1 MKHSGP
7 ALERARSRSR
17 NSMTAG
23 NLVVAPRPV
32 RRKQR
37 LSSADKNNAT
47 AHLFRTIEFQ
57 RWPAYFPITYPS
69 PESFEFH
76 AAWTHT
82 ACRFGIKR
90 DRFDCDSTVIMR
102 TRASLRVFT
111 VWESWQ
117 KRFVAQIAH
126 SNTIQIFPHVFK
138 NRQTVVSPRPPRFH
152 R

>member
-57 RWPAYFPITYPS
+57 RRPAYFPITYPS

-102 TRASLRVFT
+102 TRASLQVFT
-111 VWESWQ
+111 IWESWQ
-117 KRFVAQIAH
+117 GLLSRFAH
-126 SNTIQIFPHVFK
+126 SITTQIFALCLNTLGSNVFK
-138 NRQTVVSPRPPRFH
+138 NR
-152 R
+152 